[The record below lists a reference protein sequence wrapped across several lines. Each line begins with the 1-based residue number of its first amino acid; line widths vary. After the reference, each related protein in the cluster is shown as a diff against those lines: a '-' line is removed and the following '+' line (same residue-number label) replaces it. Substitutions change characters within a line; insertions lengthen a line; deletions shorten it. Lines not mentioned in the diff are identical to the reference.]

1 MAQNDVFTT
10 NLSPGGGRPSRLLD
24 SEPMAQLGSI
34 VSSGVASNATVPPQN
49 LEAAR
54 RSVATD
60 EAWAAGLFE
69 GEGSFGL
76 RSNGTVLLTLGSTD
90 KDVIERFRTVIAT
103 GRISSQPPGR
113 NRRRKRLWRVDVI
126 QVDEVLRVIN
136 VLYPWLGA
144 RRRARA
150 DEAVAVLNWRIDT
163 ATAERAC
170 PFCGGHFR
178 PPFTPNAARTRFCRR
193 LCERRWHQKRRTL
206 QLVNTSQEQIT

>member
-10 NLSPGGGRPSRLLD
+10 NLSPGGGRAPRLLD
-24 SEPMAQLGSI
+24 SEPMAQLAP
-34 VSSGVASNATVPPQN
+34 VAANATVPPQN
-49 LEAAR
+49 LED
-54 RSVATD
+54 VLVNK
-60 EAWAAGLFE
+60 AWAAGLFE

-76 RSNGTVLLTLGSTD
+76 RRNGTVLLSLSSTD
-90 KDVIERFRTVIAT
+90 KDVIERFRSVIGT

-113 NRRRKRLWRVDVI
+113 NGRRKRIWRVDVI
-126 QVDEVLRVIN
+126 QVAEVLRIIEI
-136 VLYPWLGA
+136 LYPWLGT

-150 DEAVAVLNWRIDT
+150 DEAIDAINQRIDV

-170 PFCGGHFR
+170 PFCGQHFR

-206 QLVNTSQEQIT
+206 RLVNIGQKPNS